1 MSDTFNLKKFLSEN
15 KLTFNSRMLKENAPS
30 TNLQGNKD
38 SGSIVITLYFN
49 SRDQK
54 NNSSSLWNQVIGL
67 INANQGK
74 LNDYTVTDSVAE
86 FECIERSNT
95 DEFITQMQADI
106 PENIK
111 GYTSFDIYKV

>member
-1 MSDTFNLKKFLSEN
+1 MADNFNLKRFLSEN
-15 KLTFNSRMLKENAPS
+15 KLTRNSKMLNENNPS

-38 SGSIVITLYFN
+38 RGSVVITLYFN

-54 NNSSSLWNQVIGL
+54 NNSSNLWNQVIGL

-74 LNDYTVTDSVAE
+74 LSDYMVTDSIAE

-95 DEFITQMQADI
+95 DEFITQMQVDI
-106 PENIK
+106 SENIK
-111 GYTSFDIYKV
+111 GYTSFEIYKV